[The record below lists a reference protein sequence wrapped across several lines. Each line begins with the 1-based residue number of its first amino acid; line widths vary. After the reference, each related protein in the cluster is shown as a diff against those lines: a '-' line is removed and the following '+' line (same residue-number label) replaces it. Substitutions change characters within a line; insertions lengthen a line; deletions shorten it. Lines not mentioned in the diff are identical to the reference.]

1 MTREPLPDAGPPARA
16 ADLQLAGAW
25 LARHDLAGARPTPL
39 LASRLAVRRRA
50 RRAAHVILA
59 VLILA
64 SALAAAYDRL
74 AGSAFGGLQPHRP
87 LPLLALTALVAAL
100 LLAQSLLDRWVRRVD
115 QRAGVTLFRRAAHL
129 VQPGWRAVLGRP
141 YAVFAVATFAG
152 AMVLAGS
159 ALAVPDPTV
168 RRLAVVLLIG
178 LLGVTAIIAMQ
189 LRHLL
194 RRPVVAED
202 EESLTAD
209 VIMRVED
216 ARDLTTPNVQW
227 SLPMVLLFG
236 TAPGWWSAASAAY
249 LILGLLACVA
259 LHARTPSSATVAR
272 RAMSAR

>member
-1 MTREPLPDAGPPARA
+1 MGEPLPDSGPPARA
-16 ADLQLAGAW
+16 ADLRLAGAW
-25 LARHDLAGARPTPL
+25 LAQHDLAAAHPTPL

-50 RRAAHVILA
+50 RLAAHVSLT

-64 SALAAAYDRL
+64 SALAS
-74 AGSAFGGLQPHRP
+74 SAFGGFQAHRP
-87 LPLLALTALVAAL
+87 LALLALTALVAGL
-100 LLAQSLLDRWVRRVD
+100 LLAQSLLDWWVRRVD
-115 QRAGVTLFRRAAHL
+115 QRAGATLSRRAAHL
-129 VQPGWRAVLGRP
+129 IQPGWRAVLGQP

-152 AMVLAGS
+152 AMALAGS
-159 ALAVPDPTV
+159 ALAVPDPIV
-168 RRLAVVLLIG
+168 RQLAVVMLIG
-178 LLGVTAIIAMQ
+178 LLGATAITVMQ

-216 ARDLTTPNVQW
+216 ARDLTTPSVQW

-236 TAPGWWSAASAAY
+236 TAPGWWSAASVAY
-249 LILGLLACVA
+249 LILGLVACVA

-272 RAMSAR
+272 QAMSVR

>member
-1 MTREPLPDAGPPARA
+1 MTDESLSDADRPARA
-16 ADLQLAGAW
+16 ADLRLASEW

-39 LASRLAVRRRA
+39 LADRLAVRRRA
-50 RRAAHVILA
+50 RIAAHLILA
-59 VLILA
+59 VLIIA
-64 SALAAAYDRL
+64 SALAASYDRL
-74 AGSAFGGLQPHRP
+74 ASSAFGGFQPHRP
-87 LPLLALTALVAAL
+87 LPLLALTASVAGL
-100 LLAQSLLDRWVRRVD
+100 LLAQSLLDWWVRRVD
-115 QRAGVTLFRRAAHL
+115 QRAGASLSRRAAHL
-129 VQPGWRAVLGRP
+129 IQPGWRAVLGRP

-168 RRLAVVLLIG
+168 RQLAVVLLIG

-216 ARDLTTPNVQW
+216 ARDLTVPSAQW

-236 TAPGWWSAASAAY
+236 TAPAWWSAAAVAY
-249 LILGLLACVA
+249 LILGLVACVA
-259 LHARTPSSATVAR
+259 LHAKTPSSATVAR
-272 RAMSAR
+272 RAMSVR

>member
-1 MTREPLPDAGPPARA
+1 MSREPSPDAGSPARA
-16 ADLQLAGAW
+16 ADLRLAGEW

-39 LASRLAVRRRA
+39 LASRLAIRRRA
-50 RRAAHVILA
+50 RLAAHVILGM
-59 VLILA
+59 LIIT
-64 SALAAAYDRL
+64 SALA
-74 AGSAFGGLQPHRP
+74 SSTFGGVQPQRP
-87 LPLLALTALVAAL
+87 LQLPALTVVVAGL

-115 QRAGVTLFRRAAHL
+115 QRAGATLSRRAAHL
-129 VQPGWRAVLGRP
+129 IQPGWRAVLGQP

-178 LLGVTAIIAMQ
+178 LFGATAILVLQ

-194 RRPVVAED
+194 RHPVVAED

-216 ARDLTTPNVQW
+216 ARLLTTPNVQW
-227 SLPMVLLFG
+227 ALPIVLLFG
-236 TAPGWWSAASAAY
+236 TAPGWWGAASVAY
-249 LILGLLACVA
+249 LILGLAAFVA
-259 LHARTPSSATVAR
+259 LHKRAPSSATVAR
-272 RAMSAR
+272 RAMSDR

>member
-16 ADLQLAGAW
+16 ADLQLAGTW

-74 AGSAFGGLQPHRP
+74 ASSAFGGFQPHRP
-87 LPLLALTALVAAL
+87 LPLLALTALVA
-100 LLAQSLLDRWVRRVD
+100 
-115 QRAGVTLFRRAAHL
+115 
-129 VQPGWRAVLGRP
+129 
-141 YAVFAVATFAG
+141 
-152 AMVLAGS
+152 
-159 ALAVPDPTV
+159 
-168 RRLAVVLLIG
+168 G
-178 LLGVTAIIAMQ
+178 LLPAQ
-189 LRHLL
+189 
-194 RRPVVAED
+194 
-202 EESLTAD
+202 SLTAD

-236 TAPGWWSAASAAY
+236 TAPGWWSAASVAY
-249 LILGLLACVA
+249 LILGLVACVA
-259 LHARTPSSATVAR
+259 LHTRTPSSATVAR
-272 RAMSAR
+272 RAMSVR